1 MYAINKAYGLDA
13 HFDKLWRQ
21 ISDNT
26 YPKSLDIYKH
36 ASQAKYPIENVAK
49 LEKLMDSL
57 SVTSKSQPLLQ
68 TERLLKIIAEYP
80 DDVLNADP
88 TLPDVNVFMA
98 HVVDTSWLVA
108 AKAAVQTLGV
118 ILNTL
123 SDDVLSLNDE
133 MLYWDSVLESPWSL
147 GLYMLQISPVVLW
160 NRSRKVWHHA
170 NSMNNSRTS
179 GQPSWMQFYESVRQ
193 CVLPQNLHF
202 WRGRMLSPL
211 STAKSDV
218 RQKQKTLSS
227 LKDMNAYSI
236 GILIRNSFSCAVGD
250 NFTGDNSTGDNN
262 HGMFTESWQINVL
275 ESVALM
281 KLLLEDAEKGSVPW
295 NHEEHINM
303 AINQEVTSMRMHY
316 CSDLSSE
323 GPRFVMNQL
332 GYILEQLLPAYAKA
346 SATTINNSGRP
357 HYLVRFWLPLTLA
370 LLSTSTSLELLR
382 NRRHELLEWVAN
394 FGSTTI
400 EFWNNWVVDPLRRL
414 IGTIR
419 HDEKS
424 EIALMSRNS
433 LEADRASL
441 ERMVVDFVLDRCEPN
456 KNDYDAFDTHVIAAK
471 VREGDLTPVLKA
483 YENDLRSPFVGTIKG
498 DLVRALLIQIQK
510 TKVDV
515 EIAIGG
521 IDALLKSQELVFG
534 FIGLTPGL
542 MVSFAT
548 LRWLYGLLGSRR
560 GFRMGK
566 QQDELR
572 HALRIVH
579 RTLTS
584 SASTPGN
591 ALAFRDYGLLIC
603 NAEVLLSKARIILKG
618 ADLRS
623 FQEDIN
629 ELVERD
635 TIDRQLKVVE
645 RMGWVYSKWI

>member
-1 MYAINKAYGLDA
+1 MYAINKAYCLDTR
-13 HFDKLWRQ
+13 FDRLRQ
-21 ISDNT
+21 RLNDKS
-26 YPKSLDIYKH
+26 YPSLDFYEI
-36 ASQAKYPIENVAK
+36 ASQGSYPAENVAK
-49 LEKLMDSL
+49 LERLMDSL
-57 SVTSKSQPLLQ
+57 SMTSKSQPLLQ
-68 TERLLKIIAEYP
+68 TEALLKLIAEYP
-80 DDVLNADP
+80 KDVLTGDY
-88 TLPDVNVFMA
+88 TSPDVKVFMS
-98 HVVDTSWLVA
+98 HVVDISWLVA
-108 AKAAVQTLGV
+108 AKAAVQTFGI

-133 MLYWDSVLESPWSL
+133 MLYWDGVLESPWSL
-147 GLYMLQISPVVLW
+147 GLYMLQTSPVVLW
-160 NRSRKVWHHA
+160 SRVRRFWYNA
-170 NSMNNSRTS
+170 NSMNYFRAS
-179 GQPSWMQFYESVRQ
+179 GPPGWMQFYESVRQ
-193 CVLPQNLHF
+193 CVHSQSLHS
-202 WRGRMLSPL
+202 WRGRILLPL

-218 RQKQKTLSS
+218 RQKRKSLSA
-227 LKDMNAYSI
+227 LKDVNASSI
-236 GILIRNSFSCAVGD
+236 GILIRNCFSGEVGD
-250 NFTGDNSTGDNN
+250 KYSSDNGYGVFD
-262 HGMFTESWQINVL
+262 ESWQINVL
-275 ESVALM
+275 EGVTMM
-281 KLLLEDAEKGSVPW
+281 KLLLEDVGKESVIW
-295 NHEEHINM
+295 NYEEHLTTV
-303 AINQEVTSMRMHY
+303 INQEVSSVRMHY

-323 GPRFVMNQL
+323 GPKFVMSEL
-332 GYILEQLLPAYAKA
+332 GYILEELLPGYAKA

-370 LLSTSTSLELLR
+370 VFSASTSLDLLR
-382 NRRHELLEWVAN
+382 NRRHELLEWIAD
-394 FGSTTI
+394 FGSTTV

-441 ERMVVDFVLDRCEPN
+441 ERMVVDFVLDRCGPN
-456 KNDYDAFDTHVIAAK
+456 MNNYDASDTQIITAK

-534 FIGLTPGL
+534 FIGLTPGI
-542 MVSFAT
+542 MVSYAA
-548 LRWLYGLLGSRR
+548 LRWLHSLLGSRK
-560 GFRMGK
+560 GLRMGK
-566 QQDELR
+566 QQDEMR

-584 SASTPGN
+584 SAPNPGGV
-591 ALAFRDYGLLIC
+591 LAFRDYGLLIC
-603 NAEVLLSKARIILKG
+603 NAEVLLSKARIMLKG

-635 TIDRQLKVVE
+635 TVDRQLK
-645 RMGWVYSKWI
+645 

>member
-1 MYAINKAYGLDA
+1 MYAINNRAYGLDT
-13 HFDKLWRQ
+13 HFDKLWRR
-21 ISDNT
+21 INDDAH
-26 YPKSLDIYKH
+26 PKSLEFYEH
-36 ASQAKYPIENVAK
+36 ASQANYPIENVAK
-49 LEKLMDSL
+49 LEKFMDSL
-57 SVTSKSQPLLQ
+57 SMTSKSQPLLQ

-80 DDVLNADP
+80 EDVVNGDH
-88 TLPDVNVFMA
+88 TSSDVKVFMT

-108 AKAAVQTLGV
+108 AKAAVQTLGI

-147 GLYMLQISPVVLW
+147 GLYMIQNSPVVLW
-160 NRSRKVWHHA
+160 SRFRKAWRHA
-170 NSMNNSRTS
+170 NSTNNRRTP
-179 GQPSWMQFYESVRQ
+179 GQTGWMKFYESV
-193 CVLPQNLHF
+193 P
-202 WRGRMLSPL
+202 
-211 STAKSDV
+211 KSDV
-218 RQKQKTLSS
+218 RQKRKTLSS
-227 LKDMNAYSI
+227 LKDMNASSI
-236 GILIRNSFSCAVGD
+236 GILIRKSFSREVGD
-250 NFTGDNSTGDNN
+250 EYSGDDSY
-262 HGMFTESWQINVL
+262 GMFNESWQVNVL
-275 ESVALM
+275 EGVALM
-281 KLLLEDAEKGSVPW
+281 KLLLEDPEKESATW
-295 NHEEHINM
+295 NYEEHINM
-303 AINQEVTSMRMHY
+303 AINQEVSSMRMHY
-316 CSDLSSE
+316 CTGLSSE
-323 GPRFVMNQL
+323 GPRFVMSQL
-332 GYILEQLLPAYAKA
+332 GYILEKLLPAYAKA
-346 SATTINNSGRP
+346 SATTINNAGRP
-357 HYLVRFWLPLTLA
+357 HYL
-370 LLSTSTSLELLR
+370 LLR
-382 NRRHELLEWVAN
+382 NKRHELLEWVAN

-400 EFWNNWVVDPLRRL
+400 EFWNNWVVDPIHRL

-441 ERMVVDFVLDRCEPN
+441 ERMVVDFILDRCEPN
-456 KNDYDAFDTHVIAAK
+456 KNDYDAFDTHVITAK

-534 FIGLTPGL
+534 FIGLTPGI
-542 MVSFAT
+542 MVSYAT
-548 LRWLYGLLGSRR
+548 LRWLYSLLGSRR
-560 GFRMGK
+560 GLRTGK
-566 QQDELR
+566 QQDQLR
-572 HALRIVH
+572 HALRVVH

-584 SASTPGN
+584 SVPTPGDT
-591 ALAFRDYGLLIC
+591 LAFRDYGLLIC
-603 NAEVLLSKARIILKG
+603 NAEVLLSKARTILKG

-645 RMGWVYSKWI
+645 RMGWVYSRWI

>member
-21 ISDNT
+21 ISDNA
-26 YPKSLDIYKH
+26 YPKSLDVYKH

-147 GLYMLQISPVVLW
+147 GLYMLQTSPVVLW

-179 GQPSWMQFYESVRQ
+179 GQPSWMQFYESVR
-193 CVLPQNLHF
+193 
-202 WRGRMLSPL
+202 
-211 STAKSDV
+211 
-218 RQKQKTLSS
+218 
-227 LKDMNAYSI
+227 
-236 GILIRNSFSCAVGD
+236 
-250 NFTGDNSTGDNN
+250 DNSTGDNS
-262 HGMFTESWQINVL
+262 HGMFTESLQINVL

-382 NRRHELLEWVAN
+382 NRRHELLEWIAN

-414 IGTIR
+414 VGTIR

-629 ELVERD
+629 ELVEQD